1 MLCNV
6 TGNYQR
12 RRVHTLPCH
21 PAPDPG
27 PPAPPPPIKPVIAA
41 GSVTATNCNT
51 TTPLQRWTLVPAPTP
66 ALAVALSVDVV
77 DEDVGEAEAEKAQS
91 SPSSSSSFGTTSKQY
106 VVRSAGGRGLCLG
119 YDSNT
124 SAYGGHGNSVV
135 ARPCGDGTPTAWSWE
150 EVAGGSYLSLQTT
163 VGVDG
168 GAPSSMAACG
178 RFGHDSQKLDQ
189 PAGGLSISANTGA
202 SANTSAN
209 SSECCVHPVACTACH
224 GTDVYTPPRY
234 CNTIPCVHR
243 TQPTMLSNWP
253 PSASQYSMIG
263 WVVRVGY

>member
-21 PAPDPG
+21 PAPNPG

-51 TTPLQRWTLVPAPTP
+51 TSPLQRWTLVPAP
-66 ALAVALSVDVV
+66 ALALGVNVV
-77 DEDVGEAEAEKAQS
+77 DDDVGEAERAQS
-91 SPSSSSSFGTTSKQY
+91 SSSSSFSSGTTSKQY

-150 EVAGGSYLSLQTT
+150 EVAGGSYLSLQTI
-163 VGVDG
+163 VGVGG
-168 GAPSSMAACG
+168 GAPSNLAACG
-178 RFGHDSQKLDQ
+178 RFGHDSRKPDQ
-189 PAGGLSISANTGA
+189 PAGHFSTSANTGA

-243 TQPTMLSNWP
+243 TQTSLLANWLPTNLIFQLCKV
-253 PSASQYSMIG
+253 SAS
-263 WVVRVGY
+263 